1 MSGRVLREKWEHH
14 FESCIYQS
22 WILVLSQMGFLH
34 NCQDAFS
41 GTFCCWSV
49 GGIKPPENG
58 SGNAISAVWGFDGI
72 INITCEVN
80 QSAIDESTKKKK
92 NHRAFPS
99 CPHNASLSESTLS
112 SWNLVS
118 ILTWWGFSGILELRL
133 DLEKTCSD
141 TSWLCLWLCKWTD
154 LTHGWVCTASW
165 RPKCYGKFRALL
177 PNPVLY
183 ADGNKISK
191 SWFVGHDSIFSKTTE
206 TQKGRNHQRTKE
218 NSGLSSTN
226 SRVKWSMYVC
236 EGWGRIET
244 GRER

>member
-1 MSGRVLREKWEHH
+1 MYIPEL
-14 FESCIYQS
+14 
-22 WILVLSQMGFLH
+22 
-34 NCQDAFS
+34 DS
-41 GTFCCWSV
+41 GTFSNGVLTQLSGCIFWNILLLVCWWHQTSWKWFRKCNLCRV
-49 GGIKPPENG
+49 RIWWHNQHNLWSQSECHR
-58 SGNAISAVWGFDGI
+58 W
-72 INITCEVN
+72 VN
-80 QSAIDESTKKKK
+80 QKKK

-191 SWFVGHDSIFSKTTE
+191 SWFVGHDSIFSNTTE